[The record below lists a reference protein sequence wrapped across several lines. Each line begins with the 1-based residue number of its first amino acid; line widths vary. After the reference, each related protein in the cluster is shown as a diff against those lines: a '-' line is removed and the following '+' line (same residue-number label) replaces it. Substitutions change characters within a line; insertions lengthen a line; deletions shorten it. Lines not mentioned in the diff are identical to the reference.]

1 MRRRWR
7 VGSEKGEG
15 GEVLRNFL
23 TRTLWPQA
31 VCVVTPWNLFPRFH
45 IIMASLTSDELVFP
59 VLPLHSWATE
69 PRRYCNPPR
78 LCSSSCVCP
87 PPFPRPFI
95 GKLLSGRT
103 HSSVGRRAI
112 RDSFVGLPHSPCFIS
127 NAALVQLCS
136 LNSPDIPKIAHLF
149 VQFADVAQFLIEYVR
164 R

>member
-87 PPFPRPFI
+87 PPSVPPPIYRKTSERTNAFLSRSESDPGFFCWSSSLSLLHLQCCSRSVVLSEQSRHSKNCSFI
-95 GKLLSGRT
+95 RT
-103 HSSVGRRAI
+103 I
-112 RDSFVGLPHSPCFIS
+112 C
-127 NAALVQLCS
+127 
-136 LNSPDIPKIAHLF
+136 
-149 VQFADVAQFLIEYVR
+149 
-164 R
+164 